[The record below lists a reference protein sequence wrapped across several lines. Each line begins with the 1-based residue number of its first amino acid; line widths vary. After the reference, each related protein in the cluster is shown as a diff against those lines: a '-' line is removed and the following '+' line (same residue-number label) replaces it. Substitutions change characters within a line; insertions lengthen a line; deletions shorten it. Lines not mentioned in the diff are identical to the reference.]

1 MRTRYATGLLVALA
15 VIAGGVLA
23 FVRTRTSQ
31 NPPGMHSLASFVS
44 EKDYPT
50 LANILRRSE
59 FVGTVRILQM
69 KRRGSF
75 AGVDEKTKK
84 IILDEKDKNLTGD
97 EVLLRNEDIRRE
109 NLMTEYE
116 AEVVSV
122 MAGSFKPGDRFTLR
136 IHGYAPREPKGI
148 AKNASSSNPME
159 VTGDEY
165 IYILVRTVDGIFAPA
180 FRMKQDGDKLMQTSY
195 GRGEMQDYDGSIVT
209 PEILAQKIN
218 DNFGKPWL
226 VDPTSTPLPL
236 TQYEGLPTA
245 APAQPV
251 DDQAK

>member
-1 MRTRYATGLLVALA
+1 
-15 VIAGGVLA
+15 
-23 FVRTRTSQ
+23 
-31 NPPGMHSLASFVS
+31 MHSLTSYASEAS
-44 EKDYPT
+44 LPT
-50 LANILRRSE
+50 LANLIRGSE
-59 FVGTVRILQM
+59 FVGTVRILEM

-75 AGVDEKTKK
+75 VGFDEKTQQFV
-84 IILDEKDKNLTGD
+84 LNEKDENLKGD
-97 EVLLRNEDIRRE
+97 EVLLRNEDIRRD
-109 NLMTEYE
+109 NLLTEYE

-122 MAGSFKPGDRFTLR
+122 MAGSLKPGDRFILR
-136 IHGYAPREPKGI
+136 INGYAPREPEGI
-148 AKNASSSNPME
+148 AKNASSSNPLE
-159 VTGDEY
+159 VTGDQY

-236 TQYEGLPTA
+236 SQYESLPTA

-251 DDQAK
+251 DKQVK